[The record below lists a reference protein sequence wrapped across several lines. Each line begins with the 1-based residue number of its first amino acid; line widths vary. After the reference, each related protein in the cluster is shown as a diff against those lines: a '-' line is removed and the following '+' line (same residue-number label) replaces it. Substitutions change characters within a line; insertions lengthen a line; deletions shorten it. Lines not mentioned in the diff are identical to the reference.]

1 MKLIANCPSVQSI
14 YYPKLVSTA
23 HLYERYRRANGGY
36 GFLFSILFHKPA
48 SAVVFYDNLD
58 ICKGP
63 NLGANFSLALPY
75 AQLSHV
81 HELDWAESQGLP
93 KHIVRISVGLE
104 TEAVLVDRVRDALKE
119 VQRHE
124 SVSDL

>member
-1 MKLIANCPSVQSI
+1 M
-14 YYPKLVSTA
+14 
-23 HLYERYRRANGGY
+23 
-36 GFLFSILFHKPA
+36 
-48 SAVVFYDNLD
+48 VFYDNLD

-81 HELDWAESQGLP
+81 HELDWAESQGVP